1 VNTPWARLLALVTAL
16 LAGLWVGATFRVGWW
31 PWLPVVALGAA
42 AAVALPGS
50 VRWVGLVMLA
60 GVLGLVR
67 AELASHTPS
76 PDTLDFYQ
84 GRVAVVRGWVDEA
97 PEAHRGA
104 MRVTV
109 RVQELTADDAPARPV
124 RGRLL
129 AVVHG
134 STRLAYG
141 DRVEA
146 QGVLLA
152 PRASERFD
160 YADFLSRSDVWAL
173 LGNASLRR
181 LGTGAG
187 HPLYARL
194 VAVKRGFIGAVRR
207 DLPEPQAALL
217 LGIVLGYRSALA
229 PDLEVRMIDTGLIHI
244 VVISGLKV
252 AIFAGIV
259 QRLCFRA
266 VPRVALPLA
275 VAGVGAYVVIAG
287 ASAAAVR
294 AGVMGSA
301 ALVAHALHRQTE
313 AFVSLACTAAAMLLV
328 QPSLWR
334 DVSFQLSFLGTAG
347 IVLFTDPIRARFPWM
362 PGLLAEPFAVTIAA
376 QLATLPVMAQNFG
389 VISLVGPVANAL
401 VLPVL
406 PAVMTLGGAGGLVGA
421 GAAWAGYLPLQAGGW
436 VCAYIALV
444 INLLG
449 ALPVAAAPAASFP
462 PPLVAGYYVALGG
475 GLVGF
480 RLRTWFS
487 RPLVWVALLTLAAVV
502 SVLALARPDG
512 RLQVVALDVGTGS
525 AVLVQG
531 PHGERV
537 LIDGGPDADRLYQS
551 LGRAL
556 PPGARHLQAVVLTGG
571 GRPEIGGLND
581 LFARYRVDRLYL
593 APGANSFT
601 ARQLASNAAK
611 RGIVVETL
619 PLGGSLALGGV
630 TLAPLGAGES
640 WSVRYGARTVLVL
653 PPAAT
658 EVVTALPPVDAVIL
672 TNGGP
677 ERLPPALLERSL
689 TVVIEVNRMS
699 REGLPARALQQQ
711 LAAAPQAR
719 VLRTDQAGNV
729 TFTTDGRDFR
739 TKP

>member
-1 VNTPWARLLALVTAL
+1 
-16 LAGLWVGATFRVGWW
+16 
-31 PWLPVVALGAA
+31 
-42 AAVALPGS
+42 
-50 VRWVGLVMLA
+50 MLA

-76 PDTLDFYQ
+76 PDTLDFYH
-84 GRVAVVRGWVDEA
+84 GRVAVVRGWIDEA
-97 PEAHRGA
+97 PEPHRGA

-134 STRLAYG
+134 STRLVYG

-187 HPLYARL
+187 HPFYARL
-194 VAVKRGFIGAVRR
+194 VAMKRGFIGAVRR
-207 DLPEPQAALL
+207 ALPEPQAALL
-217 LGIVLGYRSALA
+217 LGIVLGYRSALP
-229 PDLEVRMIDTGLIHI
+229 PDLEARMIDTGLIHI

-301 ALVAHALHRQTE
+301 ALVAHALHRETE

-406 PAVMTLGGAGGLVGA
+406 PAVMTLGGAGGLAGA

-480 RLRTWFS
+480 RLRTWCS
-487 RPLVWVALLTLAAVV
+487 RPLVWVALLTLALV
-502 SVLALARPDG
+502 SALALARPDG
-512 RLQVVALDVGTGS
+512 RLQVVAPRRGHRLRRSRAGAARRTG
-525 AVLVQG
+525 APRRVRCRPLVS
-531 PHGERV
+531 
-537 LIDGGPDADRLYQS
+537 D

-571 GRPEIGGLND
+571 GRQEIGGF
-581 LFARYRVDRLYL
+581 FARYRVDRLYL

>member
-16 LAGLWVGATFRVGWW
+16 LAGLWVGANLRVGWW

-42 AAVALPGS
+42 AAVAVPGR
-50 VRWVGLVMLA
+50 VRWSGLVVLA
-60 GVLGLVR
+60 GMLGLVR
-67 AELASHTPS
+67 AELAWHTPN
-76 PDTLDFYQ
+76 PDTLDFYH

-104 MRVTV
+104 TRVTI
-109 RVQELTADDAPARPV
+109 RVQELTTEDAPARPV

-129 AVVHG
+129 AALHG
-134 STRLAYG
+134 GARLAYG

-146 QGVLLA
+146 QGVLRA

-187 HPLYARL
+187 NPVYARL
-194 VAVKRGFIGAVRR
+194 VAVKRGFISGVRR
-207 DLPEPQAALL
+207 ALPEPQAALL

-229 PDLEVRMIDTGLIHI
+229 PDFEVRMIDTGLIHI

-301 ALVAHALHRQTE
+301 ALMAHALHRETQ

-347 IVLFTDPIRARFPWM
+347 IVLFTDSIRARFPWM

-376 QLATLPVMAQNFG
+376 QVATLPVMAQNFG

-406 PAVMTLGGAGGLVGA
+406 PAVMTLGGAGGLAGA
-421 GAAWAGYLPLQAGGW
+421 WAAWAGYLPLQAGGW

-444 INLLG
+444 INALG
-449 ALPVAAAPAASFP
+449 ALPVAAVPAASFP
-462 PPLVAGYYVALGG
+462 PPLVAGYYLALGG

-487 RPLVWVALLTLAAVV
+487 RPLVWVALLTLAAGVT
-502 SVLALARPDG
+502 VLALARPDG
-512 RLQVVALDVGTGS
+512 HLRVVALDVGTGS
-525 AVLVQG
+525 AVLLQG

-537 LIDGGPDADRLYQS
+537 LLDGGPDADRLYQS

-571 GRPEIGGLND
+571 GRQEIGGLSD
-581 LFARYRVDRLYL
+581 LLARYRVDRLYL
-593 APGANSFT
+593 APGAISFT
-601 ARQLASNAAK
+601 ARELAASAAK
-611 RGIVVETL
+611 RGVVVEAL
-619 PLGGSLALGGV
+619 PLGGSLALGGA

-640 WSVRYGARTVLVL
+640 WSLRYGARTVLVL

-658 EVVTALPPVDAVIL
+658 EAVTALPPVDAVIL

-677 ERLPPALLERSL
+677 ERLPPALLERPL
-689 TVVIEVNRMS
+689 TVVIAVNRMS

-729 TFTTDGRDFR
+729 TLTTNGIDFGVR
-739 TKP
+739 P